1 MKKICFIVA
10 MAAEAKPLIQHFGL
24 MHQGGRFG
32 QAPSQVYQGNYKNIE
47 ITLVTNGKDADTG
60 FDYIGC
66 EAATLSTHLA
76 IAYYHP
82 DIIINAGTAGG
93 FASKGAK
100 IGDVYLGHKY
110 IVFHDRRVDI
120 PGWNRMGQGYF
131 PCIDSDEIARLG
143 GFKQGICTTGSSLDM
158 TEDDAEQMRQTGGEV
173 KDMEAAAVAWVAQLY
188 KTPILCVKA
197 ITDLVGA
204 DRPTAQ
210 QFDDNLSMATQKL
223 KDACFKI
230 VDEHLL
236 RKKK

>member
-60 FDYIGC
+60 FDYIG
-66 EAATLSTHLA
+66 EPTPWNGT
-76 IAYYHP
+76 

-100 IGDVYLGHKY
+100 IGDVYLSHKY

-120 PGWNRMGQGYF
+120 PGWNRMGQWYF

-158 TEDDAEQMRQTGGEV
+158 TEDDAEQTGGEV

>member
-60 FDYIGC
+60 FDYIG
-66 EAATLSTHLA
+66 EPTPWNGT
-76 IAYYHP
+76 

-100 IGDVYLGHKY
+100 IGDVYLSHKY

-120 PGWNRMGQGYF
+120 PGWNRMGQWYF

-158 TEDDAEQMRQTGGEV
+158 TEDDAERRRSERYGSCCGSLGSTV
-173 KDMEAAAVAWVAQLY
+173 V
-188 KTPILCVKA
+188 
-197 ITDLVGA
+197 
-204 DRPTAQ
+204 
-210 QFDDNLSMATQKL
+210 
-223 KDACFKI
+223 
-230 VDEHLL
+230 
-236 RKKK
+236 